1 VKHKENHQMTEP
13 SPISVITGAS
23 NGIGSAIAR
32 RLYARGD
39 NVILVAR
46 RADLLEKLAGELGDR
61 AEISPVDLTV
71 PSDVAKVTG
80 EIMGRHPVVDSL
92 VNCAGSRPDR
102 ILTSTPFDRNVE
114 LWNEQIAVNLTSA
127 FHITYALA
135 QSIRRPGGRIVNIG
149 SVAAQ
154 TGGRRPGSAGYAA
167 AKAGLHGLTLAL
179 SRELAP
185 SGITCNT
192 VEPGFVA
199 GTGFTGSWGSE
210 MTDPLIADTP
220 AGRAGLPDDIA
231 DAVDFLTSS
240 SASFITGQAMA
251 VNGGMVTN

>member
-1 VKHKENHQMTEP
+1 MTDP
-13 SPISVITGAS
+13 NPITVVTGAS
-23 NGIGSAIAR
+23 SGIGSAIAR
-32 RLYARGD
+32 RLHARGD
-39 NVILVAR
+39 TVILVAR
-46 RADLLEKLAGELGDR
+46 RTDLLEELAAELGDR
-61 AEISPVDLTV
+61 AEVRPVDLTF
-71 PSDVAKVTG
+71 PSDVDKATS
-80 EIMGRHPVVDSL
+80 EITARHPVVDSL

-135 QSIRRPGGRIVNIG
+135 ESIRRPGGHIVNIG

-199 GTGFTGSWGSE
+199 GTGFTGSWGPE
-210 MTDPLIADTP
+210 ITDFLIADTP

-231 DAVDFLTSS
+231 DTVDFLTSS
-240 SASFITGQAMA
+240 SASFVTGQAIA
-251 VNGGMVTN
+251 INGGMVTN